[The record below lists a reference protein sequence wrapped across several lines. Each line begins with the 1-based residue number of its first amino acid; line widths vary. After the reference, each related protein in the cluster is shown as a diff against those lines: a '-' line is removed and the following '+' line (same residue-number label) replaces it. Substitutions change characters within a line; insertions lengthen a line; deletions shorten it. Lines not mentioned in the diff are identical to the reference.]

1 MYCGRFVT
9 GLEVAI
15 GSAAAI
21 SKVAI
26 YNGHCSV
33 ENFMCSCFSLQIS
46 QMGIIISSLYLK
58 LAFQH
63 FSIANFY
70 CSVLSSIFIVFS
82 SHLDILVVVWQK
94 PAAVCSLT
102 FANDVSEAGSITT
115 RAARIAVIK
124 SQLLISCDKV
134 CWSHK
139 QNLFRL
145 LCHNRRV
152 V

>member
-58 LAFQH
+58 LAF
-63 FSIANFY
+63 
-70 CSVLSSIFIVFS
+70 
-82 SHLDILVVVWQK
+82 
-94 PAAVCSLT
+94 
-102 FANDVSEAGSITT
+102 
-115 RAARIAVIK
+115 
-124 SQLLISCDKV
+124 
-134 CWSHK
+134 
-139 QNLFRL
+139 
-145 LCHNRRV
+145 
-152 V
+152 

>member
-26 YNGHCSV
+26 HNGHCCSV

-46 QMGIIISSLYLK
+46 QMGIIHNQFTIFEASLLALFFCK
-58 LAFQH
+58 LLL
-63 FSIANFY
+63 
-70 CSVLSSIFIVFS
+70 LSSIFIVFS

-94 PAAVCSLT
+94 PAAFCSLT

-124 SQLLISCDKV
+124 SQLLISGDESSCK
-134 CWSHK
+134 
-139 QNLFRL
+139 
-145 LCHNRRV
+145 
-152 V
+152 